1 MSASG
6 AYAPQVERAFD
17 LVGLPAETFGR
28 PHGVEVTTPIDG
40 LALVAEGA
48 FPDLPAAAPRFAAVP
63 DGNRAAV
70 LVRPRVAYAGREW
83 LVSVKGVGALAPMFG
98 DTLPAR
104 RIHGESWMGEAPF
117 GGQGELGARTALAI
131 TERWAAGELRGAE
144 ICPVVAVVVVPD
156 RAVDRGSFWYRR
168 YRGPVL
174 AEQRLVP
181 SDVRVF
187 HGGSRTLGRA
197 PEDALEAFGVRDVPA
212 LDAFVDRY
220 LATGIA
226 LLTLAAR
233 SARSRALAPGEPRS
247 APTAHGERVG
257 LDYDDAWLDKD
268 AVVAPD
274 GTLAFADLET
284 LDERALTPERIT
296 RQIGRNHY
304 ELFATL
310 DVLLDIRDA
319 WAGTAS
325 TRETRRASV
334 ITRIELA
341 LAHDPVARPRVTS
354 EGLELDVTPA
364 GGPTTSVRLVD
375 HR

>member
-1 MSASG
+1 MT
-6 AYAPQVERAFD
+6 YAPRIERSFE
-17 LVGLPAETFGR
+17 LVGLPAEIFGR
-28 PHGVEVTTPIDG
+28 PRGVAVATPIDG
-40 LALVAEGA
+40 LALLALGDA
-48 FPDLPAAAPRFAAVP
+48 PASAPRWSVLP
-63 DGNRAAV
+63 DGNRSAI
-70 LVRPRVAYAGREW
+70 LVAPRVGYAGREW
-83 LVSVKGVGALAPMFG
+83 LVSVKGVGALSPMYG
-98 DTLPAR
+98 ESLPDR

-117 GGQGELGARTALAI
+117 GAQGELGARTALGI

-144 ICPVVAVVVVPD
+144 ICPLTAVVIVPD
-156 RAVDRGSFWYRR
+156 RAVDRASFWVRR
-168 YRGPVL
+168 HRGRVL

-187 HGGSRTLGRA
+187 HGGSRTLGRT
-197 PEDALEAFGVRDVPA
+197 PEEALAAFGVEDVPA

-220 LATGIA
+220 LQTGIA

-233 SARSRALAPGEPRS
+233 SAR
-247 APTAHGERVG
+247 TVHGERVG
-257 LDYDDAWLDKD
+257 LDFDDAWLDKD

-284 LDERALTPERIT
+284 LEERPLTPARIT

-319 WAGTAS
+319 WAGTS
-325 TRETRRASV
+325 TTREARRASL

-341 LAHDPVARPRVTS
+341 LAHDPIARPRVS
-354 EGLELDVTPA
+354 DEGLDLDVTPP
-364 GGPTTSVRLVD
+364 GGAPTRVRLVD
-375 HR
+375 RR